1 MQKALAVLLF
11 LLMPTLAAAQSI
23 RPTGSWFDPR
33 NGEWTL
39 SLFGDCVVWKGHTW
53 DCHIARSQ
61 DDGWLVAL
69 QSEGQQTELRLAQP
83 DDTTLVVRADGR
95 PAQLL
100 RRLRDGLCPLP
111 TTKDET
117 PFATIMS
124 DADSATIAGC
134 YAGTAGTTVRLLCSW
149 LNAHQGEWRT
159 TTDSLGRFRFRLRTD
174 VPLYALLIGGGQAV
188 PVVILPGEVLY
199 CHFDRREGRDVRL
212 AMGAAARLVNE
223 LWHFGAPGQV
233 YIEYDEHRRLSD
245 ADFEQRLDSCYASET
260 RRLAAFE
267 AQHPTLSAQFR
278 SLCRESLRFATL
290 SQAMQRRFVKLRA
303 SSPALP
309 ASLMTRV
316 DSLLA
321 APPAVPLGLL
331 DDVALFLTDFI
342 DYHNDLRNHTVAG
355 TIHPRYLRQA
365 FAEQPDICLP
375 DSARRLLDAAVRLSD
390 SLHCVAQPDS
400 SLRRR
405 YDRLAPRLT
414 ALLKSPAIVAVQM
427 DVWKSM
433 NYRAQ
438 RDVLDSLPL
447 CPALR
452 DYGAALL
459 ACAMM
464 EQDHTPLPLPL
475 RNEALRALR
484 SPALRRYVEQ
494 LDSQYAAATT
504 ALVGASLQPNDSLE
518 GLTDGQAILDRLVA
532 PYRGSVVYVDVWG
545 SWCGPCKHDMRH
557 WAPIIKKRFREK
569 PVVFLYLANRTSDAS
584 WRSVISEYGCYGPQ
598 VVHYNLPPAQQ
609 EAVERV
615 LGVTG
620 YPHYSLIGPDGRLVA
635 PRAPR
640 PHATDELTQAIT
652 QLITTQK

>member
-1 MQKALAVLLF
+1 MRKALAVLLF
-11 LLMPTLAAAQSI
+11 LLMPTLAAAQFI

-53 DCHIARSQ
+53 DSHIARSQ

-83 DDTTLVVRADGR
+83 NDTTLVVRADGG

-117 PFATIMS
+117 PFAAVTS

-134 YAGTAGTTVRLLCSW
+134 YAGTAGTTVHLLCSW
-149 LNAHQGEWRT
+149 LNVHEGEWQT
-159 TTDSLGRFRFRLRTD
+159 TTDSLGRFHFRLRTD
-174 VPLYALLIGGGQAV
+174 VPLYALLIGGRQSI
-188 PVVILPGEVLY
+188 PVVILPDEALY
-199 CHFDRREGRDVRL
+199 CHFDRRNGRDERL
-212 AMGAAARLVNE
+212 AMGTAARLVNE

-233 YIEYDEHRRLSD
+233 YIEYDERCRLND
-245 ADFEQRLDSCYASET
+245 ADFERRLDSCYASEF
-260 RRLAAFE
+260 RRLATFE
-267 AQHPTLSAQFR
+267 EAHPSLSAQFR
-278 SLCRESLRFATL
+278 LLCRESLRFATL
-290 SQAMQRRFVKLRA
+290 SQAMQRRFVKRRA
-303 SSPALP
+303 PSPDLP
-309 ASLMTRV
+309 VTLMARV

-331 DDVALFLTDFI
+331 DDVALFLTDFM
-342 DYHNDLRNHTVAG
+342 DYHNDMRNHTAVG

-365 FAEQPDICLP
+365 FAEQPGICLP

-414 ALLKSPAIVAVQM
+414 ALLKSPAVVAVQM
-427 DVWKSM
+427 DIWKSM

-475 RNEALRALR
+475 RDEALRAVK

-518 GLTDGQAILDRLVA
+518 GLTDGQAVLDRIVA

-557 WAPIIKKRFREK
+557 WAPIIKKRFQGK
-569 PVVFLYLANRTSDAS
+569 PVVFLYLANRTSNAS

-620 YPHYSLIGPDGRLVA
+620 YPHYSLIGPDGRLVV